1 MSSSTSSPTS
11 DRLAVAQ
18 VMGVRGLGG
27 ELRVMPLTDAPERL
41 AVGASVLV
49 EGEDAPRRISSAGSA
64 RQGAILSLT
73 GIDDRDAAS
82 ALIGRHLLAPD
93 PPPDLPPGSYW
104 WHQLEGLEVVDEAGR
119 PLGRLEEVFRAGPNE
134 VYRVVGDGGEL
145 LVPALH
151 AVVTSID
158 LDAGRMTIRD
168 PAEWLEEV

>member
-1 MSSSTSSPTS
+1 MSSSTSSPTN
-11 DRLAVAQ
+11 DLLAVAR

-49 EGEDAPRRISSAGSA
+49 EGEETPRRIAAIGSS
-64 RQGAILSLT
+64 RQGAILSLA
-73 GIDDRDAAS
+73 GISDRDAAS
-82 ALIGRHLLAPD
+82 ALIGRHLLSPD
-93 PPPDLPPGSYW
+93 GPPDLPAGSYW

-119 PLGRLEEVFRAGPNE
+119 PLGRLEEVFRAGANE
-134 VYRVVGDGGEL
+134 VYRVVGEGGEL

-151 AVVTSID
+151 AVVTAID

-168 PAEWLEEV
+168 PAEWLEEA